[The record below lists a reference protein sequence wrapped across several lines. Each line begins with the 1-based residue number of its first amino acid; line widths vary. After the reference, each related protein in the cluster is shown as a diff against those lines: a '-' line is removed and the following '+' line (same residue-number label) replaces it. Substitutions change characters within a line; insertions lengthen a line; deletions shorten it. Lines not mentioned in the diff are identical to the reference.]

1 MSGATQAVR
10 DDDFVTGVMSRRIVA
25 WLIDFLLIMI
35 LVCAVWV
42 VLFLFG
48 LINAGVP
55 LGAFEEG
62 VWGLPIAV
70 LIGKPIGVMVAAGLA
85 VALGLKLPHRVG
97 WRDLL
102 VVGFLMSV
110 GFSFALYVSTALLP
124 PGQVRS
130 EASMGVLM
138 SLVALPA
145 AVLLAVLLR
154 VGRFRRPG

>member
-1 MSGATQAVR
+1 VH
-10 DDDFVTGVMSRRIVA
+10 VI
-25 WLIDFLLIMI
+25 
-35 LVCAVWV
+35 
-42 VLFLFG
+42 LFLFG